1 MHEIS
6 FYIFPSQNFV
16 DLGLYQY
23 GWEKCEPGHSYGPAK
38 RNHYLFHYLISGR
51 GRLLADDKQGITRDY
66 ELQGGQGF
74 LIFPDQINTYAAD
87 IHEPWE
93 YTWLEFDGLRVK
105 HALEL
110 AGLSQDQPIYHARF
124 ASLGEQMR
132 DEMLYIA
139 RHSEES
145 PLHLIGH
152 LYLFLDLL
160 TRSALGAKKLGG
172 NKMRDYYIREAI
184 AYIENNFQYDISVE
198 DISESIGLNRSYFG
212 RIFRNAVGYTPQ
224 QFLIQYRMVKATEL
238 LMLTQLS
245 INEIGAAVG
254 YPDQMRFSRAFKTV
268 YGFSPRAWRN
278 SNRMMK
284 DGEKTAESGC

>member
-38 RNHYLFHYLISGR
+38 RNHYLFHYVISGK
-51 GRLLADDKQGITRDY
+51 GKLLADDRNGVTHDFQ
-66 ELQGGQGF
+66 LHSGQGF
-74 LIFPDQINTYAAD
+74 LIFPEQTNTYTAD

-105 HALEL
+105 HTLEM
-110 AGLSQDQPIYHARF
+110 AGLSEDQPIYNARF
-124 ASLGEQMR
+124 SSLGEQMR

-139 RHSEES
+139 RHNEES
-145 PLHLIGH
+145 SLRLIGH

-184 AYIENNFQYDISVE
+184 AYIENNYQYDISVE
-198 DISESIGLNRSYFG
+198 DIADSIGLNRSYLG
-212 RIFRNAVGYTPQ
+212 KIFRNAVGNAPQ
-224 QFLIQYRMVKATEL
+224 QFLMKYRMVKATEF

-254 YPDQMRFSRAFKTV
+254 YPNQMRFSRAFKTV
-268 YGFSPRAWRN
+268 YGVSPREWRS
-278 SNRMMK
+278 SNRMV
-284 DGEKTAESGC
+284 DESDKRQ

>member
-38 RNHYLFHYLISGR
+38 RNHYLFHYVVSGR
-51 GRLLADDKQGITRDY
+51 GQLLADDKKGVTQSY
-66 ELQGGQGF
+66 PLHGGQGF
-74 LIFPDQINTYAAD
+74 LIFPEQTNTYTAD
-87 IHEPWE
+87 IREPWE
-93 YTWLEFDGLRVK
+93 YTWVEFDGLRVK

-110 AGLSQDQPIYHARF
+110 AGLTPDQPVYNARF
-124 ASLGEQMR
+124 SSLGEQMR
-132 DEMLYIA
+132 DEMLYIV

-145 PLHLIGH
+145 SLHLIGH

-160 TRSALGAKKLGG
+160 TRSASGAKKLGG

-184 AYIENNFQYDISVE
+184 AYIENNYQYDISVE
-198 DISESIGLNRSYFG
+198 DIADSIGLNRSYLG
-212 RIFRNAVGYTPQ
+212 KIFRNAVGHAPQ
-224 QFLIQYRMVKATEL
+224 QFLMQYRMVKATEL

-254 YPDQMRFSRAFKTV
+254 YPNQMRFSRAFKTV
-268 YGFSPRAWRN
+268 YGVSPRDWRN
-278 SNRMMK
+278 GNKMP
-284 DGEKTAESGC
+284 DGPDKER